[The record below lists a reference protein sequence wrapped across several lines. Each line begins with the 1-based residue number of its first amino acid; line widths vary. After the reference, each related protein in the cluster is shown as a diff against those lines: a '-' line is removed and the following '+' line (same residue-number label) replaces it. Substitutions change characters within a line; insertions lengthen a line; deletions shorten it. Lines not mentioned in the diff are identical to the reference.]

1 MDSYFSVVLSVH
13 SHMKLNIVKGEGE
26 MESKIE
32 KHKRKEGVQLF
43 VNKSLELEVRTIKHE
58 DGSISVN
65 AEDAAIGFGWT
76 RVKNN
81 KIYIMWDRVNGFM
94 EELNFPHKCG
104 KDDYIPESLFY
115 LLGMKANNDKAQE
128 FQRWLAVDV
137 IPEIRKTGSYKNKPM
152 SPLEM
157 LELQFQVIKEQEQ
170 KLNEVD
176 DKVEDLK
183 ENMPLFNIECKEV
196 QAAVR
201 KKGIE
206 TLGGKTSAAYKNNSL
221 RGKVYSDIQHQ
232 LRREFGVNKYEAIK
246 RSQLEKAKEIIS
258 IYRVPIILKSEI
270 EMMNNQMQFED

>member
-1 MDSYFSVVLSVH
+1 MENKNEKHQHKDVVVTRNNNGELVVTSRQVAEDFEKRHSDVLDKISGLIREIEPTENSARYFINSFYVDA
-13 SHMKLNIVKGEGE
+13 KGE
-26 MESKIE
+26 
-32 KHKRKEGVQLF
+32 KRKEFLLTRDGF
-43 VNKSLELEVRTIKHE
+43 SLLVM
-58 DGSISVN
+58 
-65 AEDAAIGFGWT
+65 GF
-76 RVKNN
+76 
-81 KIYIMWDRVNGFM
+81 
-94 EELNFPHKCG
+94 
-104 KDDYIPESLFY
+104 
-115 LLGMKANNDKAQE
+115 
-128 FQRWLAVDV
+128 
-137 IPEIRKTGSYKNKPM
+137 TGSKALKWKLKYIEAFNKMEQALREPQKQLSPM
-152 SPLEM
+152 EM

-183 ENMPLFNIECKEV
+183 ENMPLFNIDCKEV

-201 KKGIE
+201 TKGIE
-206 TLGGKTSAAYKNNSL
+206 TLGGKGSPAYKNNSL